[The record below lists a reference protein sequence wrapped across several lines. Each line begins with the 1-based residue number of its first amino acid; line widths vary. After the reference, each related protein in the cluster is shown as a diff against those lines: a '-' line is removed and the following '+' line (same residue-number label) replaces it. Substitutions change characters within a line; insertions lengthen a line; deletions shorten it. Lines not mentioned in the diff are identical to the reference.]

1 MGFLSGLLG
10 HASAIDVDAIEAEF
24 NRFLVEGEYIQQA
37 FKVLRDIIVFTNR
50 RMILTD
56 KQGLSGKKFEL
67 HSIPYRS
74 ITQFATESVGR
85 FDADAE
91 LKVWVT
97 GQPEPYVFEFKR
109 GSGLLDVQLLLA
121 EYVM

>member
-1 MGFLSGLLG
+1 MGFFSGLLG
-10 HASAIDVDAIEAEF
+10 HASVIDVDEVEAEF

-37 FKVLRDIIVFTNR
+37 FKVIRDILVFTNR

-67 HSIPYRS
+67 HSIPFKS
-74 ITQFATESVGR
+74 ITQFATETAGR

-91 LKVWVT
+91 LKIWVA

-109 GSGLLDVQLLLA
+109 GTGLLDVQLLLA